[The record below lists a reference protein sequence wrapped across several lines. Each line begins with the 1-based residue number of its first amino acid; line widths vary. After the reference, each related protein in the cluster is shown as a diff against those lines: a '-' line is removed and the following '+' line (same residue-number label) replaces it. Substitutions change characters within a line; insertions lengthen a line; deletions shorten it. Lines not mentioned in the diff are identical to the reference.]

1 MKQKYKAA
9 LLDMAERFGET
20 SYATRL
26 KVGALLFK
34 NDSIIALGTNGQPPK
49 WSSEVCEGVDGK
61 TLSTVRHAEDACL
74 QKLWNSHETAQGATM
89 FISHKPCLAC
99 SIKLVTAGI
108 TSVVYRH
115 EYREDDGLQY
125 LIANGVS
132 VEKFNEES
140 D

>member
-49 WSSEVCEGVDGK
+49 WSY
-61 TLSTVRHAEDACL
+61 HANTWHGWHL
-74 QKLWNSHETAQGATM
+74 LVIHVNKLLGSWNS
-89 FISHKPCLAC
+89 
-99 SIKLVTAGI
+99 
-108 TSVVYRH
+108 
-115 EYREDDGLQY
+115 
-125 LIANGVS
+125 
-132 VEKFNEES
+132 
-140 D
+140 

>member
-20 SYATRL
+20 SYANRL
-26 KVGALLFK
+26 KVGALLYK

-49 WSSEVCEGVDGK
+49 WHTEVCEGEDGK
-61 TLSTVRHAEDACL
+61 TLSTVRHAEEACL
-74 QKLWNSHETAQGATM
+74 QKLWNSHEIAEGSTM
-89 FISHKPCLAC
+89 FISHSPCLSC

-108 TSVVYRH
+108 KSIVYKH
-115 EYREDDGLQY
+115 DYRCDEGLKY
-125 LIANGVS
+125 LIKNGVL
-132 VEKFNEES
+132 VEKLNEES